1 MTEATLASLGSAK
14 SAEQLSASGRGE
26 PTAPP
31 TPDAPRSDLSAD
43 IRREARRA
51 TLRAL
56 GRSLL
61 TFVLTIVAVVVI
73 WVGVLV
79 VFRIPTYVG
88 KGPIDVWNFLFAV
101 PVAEANRA
109 QLFGQLGVTLGHS
122 VVGFAAGL
130 VVALVVATAFQL
142 NKGIEHALMPLAML
156 LRSVPLVAMAPVII
170 LIFGRDFA
178 SVAVIGGIVVLFP
191 ALVNIVFGLKSAS
204 PQMNDLV
211 SVYGGGAWTR
221 LRKVALPSSLP
232 EFFAAVRISVPGAI
246 TGALLAEWLAV
257 GGGIG
262 GAVGGY
268 IAGAQFS
275 AVWTAVVLVTG
286 TALVL
291 YNLVQILE
299 SVVLTRMG
307 MASRI

>member
-1 MTEATLASLGSAK
+1 MSTLVTEPPAQAEVSEAAQTAK
-14 SAEQLSASGRGE
+14 LNAE
-26 PTAPP
+26 
-31 TPDAPRSDLSAD
+31 
-43 IRREARRA
+43 IRRETRKA

-56 GRSLL
+56 GRSVL
-61 TFVLTIVAVVVI
+61 TFVLTIVAVLVI
-73 WVGVLV
+73 WVGALWA
-79 VFRIPTYVG
+79 FQISPYVG
-88 KGPIDVWNFLFAV
+88 KGPLDVWNFLFTM
-101 PVAEANRA
+101 PNSEANRE
-109 QLFGQLGVTLGHS
+109 QLFGQLWVTLGHS
-122 VVGFAAGL
+122 VVGFIAGL
-130 VVALVVATAFQL
+130 VVALLVAMIFQL
-142 NKGIEHALMPLAML
+142 SKGVEHALMPMAML

-211 SVYGGGAWTR
+211 TVYGGSSWTR

-268 IAGAQFS
+268 ISGAQFS

-286 TALVL
+286 AALIL
-291 YNLVQILE
+291 YNVVQILE
-299 SVVLTRMG
+299 SVALARMG
-307 MASRI
+307 MGNRA

>member
-1 MTEATLASLGSAK
+1 MSMDT
-14 SAEQLSASGRGE
+14 LSAVAVPGRAE
-26 PTAPP
+26 SIANLN
-31 TPDAPRSDLSAD
+31 AE
-43 IRREARRA
+43 IRREA
-51 TLRAL
+51 TKSTVRAL
-56 GRSLL
+56 TRALL
-61 TFVLTIVAVVVI
+61 TFVLTIVAVLVI
-73 WVGVLV
+73 WVGALG
-79 VFRIPTYVG
+79 VFQVSAYVG
-88 KGPIDVWNFLFAV
+88 KGPIDVWNFLFTV
-101 PVAEANRA
+101 PNAEANRA

-122 VVGFAAGL
+122 FVGFAAGL
-130 VVALVVATAFQL
+130 VVALLVAIVFQL
-142 NKGIEHALMPLAML
+142 SKGIEHALMPMAML

-170 LIFGRDFA
+170 LIFGREFA

-211 SVYGGGAWTR
+211 AVYGGNAWTR

-286 TALVL
+286 TALIL
-291 YNLVQILE
+291 YNLVQIVE
-299 SVVLTRMG
+299 SVVLARMG
-307 MASRI
+307 MADRS

>member
-1 MTEATLASLGSAK
+1 MSALLTEQPSAATVAGSQATAK
-14 SAEQLSASGRGE
+14 LNAE
-26 PTAPP
+26 
-31 TPDAPRSDLSAD
+31 
-43 IRREARRA
+43 IRREARRS

-56 GRSLL
+56 SRSLL
-61 TFVLTIVAVVVI
+61 TFLLTIVAVLVI
-73 WVGVLV
+73 WVGALWIFQVSA
-79 VFRIPTYVG
+79 YVG
-88 KGPIDVWNFLFAV
+88 KGPIDVYNFLFTL
-101 PVAEANRA
+101 PNAEANRA

-130 VVALVVATAFQL
+130 VVALLAAIVFQL
-142 NKGIEHALMPLAML
+142 SKGVEQALMPLAML

-170 LIFGRDFA
+170 LIFGREFA

-211 SVYGGGAWTR
+211 SVYGGNAWTR

-268 IAGAQFS
+268 VAGAQFS
-275 AVWTAVVLVTG
+275 ALWTAVVLVTG
-286 TALVL
+286 TALII
-291 YNLVQILE
+291 YNVVQIIE
-299 SVVLTRMG
+299 SVVLARMG
-307 MASRI
+307 MVDRA

>member
-1 MTEATLASLGSAK
+1 MTEAAVARLATPKA
-14 SAEQLSASGRGE
+14 AEQASTLNAE
-26 PTAPP
+26 
-31 TPDAPRSDLSAD
+31 
-43 IRREARRA
+43 IRRETRRS

-56 GRSLL
+56 SRSLL
-61 TFVLTIVAVVVI
+61 TFLLTIVAVLVI
-73 WVGVLV
+73 WVGALWIFQVSA
-79 VFRIPTYVG
+79 YVG
-88 KGPIDVWNFLFAV
+88 KGPIDVYNFLFTL
-101 PVAEANRA
+101 PNAEANRA

-122 VVGFAAGL
+122 AVGFAAGL
-130 VVALVVATAFQL
+130 AVALLAAIVFQL
-142 NKGIEHALMPLAML
+142 SKGVEQALMPLAML

-170 LIFGRDFA
+170 LIFGREFA

-204 PQMNDLV
+204 PQMNDLI
-211 SVYGGGAWTR
+211 SVYGGSAWTR

-268 IAGAQFS
+268 VNGAQFS
-275 AVWTAVVLVTG
+275 ALWTAVVLVTG
-286 TALVL
+286 TALIL
-291 YNLVQILE
+291 YNLVQIVE
-299 SVVLTRMG
+299 SVVLARMG
-307 MASRI
+307 MVDRA

>member
-1 MTEATLASLGSAK
+1 MSTLMTSLPPAATPAGDQTAK
-14 SAEQLSASGRGE
+14 LNAE
-26 PTAPP
+26 
-31 TPDAPRSDLSAD
+31 
-43 IRREARRA
+43 IRRETRNA

-56 GRSLL
+56 GRSVL
-61 TFVLTIVAVVVI
+61 TFVLTIVAVLVI
-73 WVGVLV
+73 WVGALWA
-79 VFRIPTYVG
+79 FQISPYVG
-88 KGPIDVWNFLFAV
+88 KGPIDVWNFLFTM
-101 PVAEANRA
+101 PNSEANRE
-109 QLFGQLGVTLGHS
+109 QLFGQLWVTLGHS
-122 VVGFAAGL
+122 VVGFIAGL
-130 VVALVVATAFQL
+130 IVALLVAMIFQL
-142 NKGIEHALMPLAML
+142 SKGIEHALMPMAML

-211 SVYGGGAWTR
+211 TVYGGSSWTR

-268 IAGAQFS
+268 ISGAQFS

-286 TALVL
+286 AALIL
-291 YNLVQILE
+291 YNVVQILE
-299 SVVLTRMG
+299 SVALARMG
-307 MASRI
+307 MGNRV